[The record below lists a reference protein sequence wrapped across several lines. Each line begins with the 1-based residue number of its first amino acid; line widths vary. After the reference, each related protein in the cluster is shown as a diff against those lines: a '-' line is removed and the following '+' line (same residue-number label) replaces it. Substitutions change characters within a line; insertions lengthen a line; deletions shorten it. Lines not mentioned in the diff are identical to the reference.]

1 MIPTESE
8 KQHREYELG
17 LARAALGSVS
27 QEKEKS
33 AREFSSLQWRDEA
46 RLASKRKRAEDQL
59 GDKILEKKK
68 KALEAVEIDD
78 GSEAEE
84 SDAEPD
90 PEQIAQKKDVLTPKQ
105 YISEETGNIFSSF

>member
-1 MIPTESE
+1 M
-8 KQHREYELG
+8 
-17 LARAALGSVS
+17 S

-33 AREFSSLQWRDEA
+33 TREFSSLQWQVEA

-68 KALEAVEIDD
+68 ALEAVEIDN
-78 GSEAEE
+78 GSKAEE

-90 PEQIAQKKDVLTPKQ
+90 PEQITKKKDVLTPKQ
-105 YISEETGNIFSSF
+105 YISEETGNIFSSFRV